1 MKVTRIGPSKHAE
14 RGCSFRG
21 LAAASL
27 ALVCLTSQAAA
38 FPERPIRLV
47 VGYAAGGGG
56 DLTAR
61 IISEKMSQNLGVP
74 VVIENIGGANGTIA
88 ATRVAQA
95 DADGH
100 AMFYSEIAVFTLN
113 PLLMKNLG
121 YAYSDFQ
128 AISLGVKAPLIAL
141 ANQDVPA
148 SNLKELRAH
157 LAGGK
162 NEVLFATVG
171 QGSKPSIAVHRF
183 QRLSGLN
190 IREIPY
196 QAVAPIFS
204 DVLSNRV
211 QMTFLTPSRQTSQ
224 YLETG
229 KLKAIGITNEVR
241 FPTVPDIATFREQ
254 GLTDLVQLNYY
265 GFFAPAKTDRAIVDR
280 LQKEIAKAVNDPE
293 IKKRLET
300 EGFQIGGE
308 TPAEFNSIV
317 RQEAALLADEVSKR
331 KPDEK

>member
-1 MKVTRIGPSKHAE
+1 VA
-14 RGCSFRG
+14 
-21 LAAASL
+21 
-27 ALVCLTSQAAA
+27 
-38 FPERPIRLV
+38 
-47 VGYAAGGGG
+47 YAAGGGG

-61 IISEKMSQNLGVP
+61 IIAEKVSQNIGVP

-100 AMFYSEIAVFTLN
+100 AIYYSEIAVFTLN
-113 PLLMKNLG
+113 PLLMKNLN
-121 YAYSDFQ
+121 YSYRDFQ
-128 AISLGVKAPLIAL
+128 AVTLGVKAPLIAL

-148 SNLKELRAH
+148 ANLKELRTH

-171 QGSKPSIAVHRF
+171 RGSKPSIAVHRF

-224 YLETG
+224 YLESG
-229 KLKAIGITNEVR
+229 KLKALGITNDER
-241 FPTVPDIATFREQ
+241 FPTVPEIPTFREQ
-254 GLTDLVQLNYY
+254 GLQDLVQINYY
-265 GFFAPAKTDRAIVDR
+265 GFFVPAKTDRAIVDR
-280 LQKEIAKAVNDPE
+280 LQKEIAKAVNDPGV
-293 IKKRLET
+293 KKRLET

-308 TPAEFNSIV
+308 TPAEFDAIV
-317 RQEAALLADEVSKR
+317 RKEAALLAEEVAQSKLDE
-331 KPDEK
+331 E